1 MMLTMLMMPPAFRK
15 PAAPL
20 AVAIALT
27 IAASLTTAIA
37 CGSPATPSATPP
49 PPTQSPPPVVALPTQ
64 SPTMVV
70 ATPTQSPPPP
80 AATIIATPTNPDQVR
95 VVTVGP
101 YREECVGV
109 APQMCLVVNDEL
121 FYDEI
126 DGFDHQPG
134 YQYRLRIEQ
143 YDRWP
148 GQTEIPQDTGRY
160 GYRLLE
166 ILDQQRV
173 AGR

>member
-1 MMLTMLMMPPAFRK
+1 MPPLPTPLLMPMMPPAFRK

-20 AVAIALT
+20 ALTVVIAIAAILSGVV
-27 IAASLTTAIA
+27 ACTTPAPTPLPA
-37 CGSPATPSATPP
+37 DTPLPTATPEPTAEVVSPAT
-49 PPTQSPPPVVALPTQ
+49 
-64 SPTMVV
+64 
-70 ATPTQSPPPP
+70 
-80 AATIIATPTNPDQVR
+80 TIIATPTNPDQVS

-109 APQMCLVVNDEL
+109 APQMCLLVNDAL

-134 YQYRLRIEQ
+134 YYYRLRIEQ
-143 YDRWP
+143 YDPWH
-148 GQTEIPQDTGRY
+148 GQTEIPQDASRY
-160 GYRLLE
+160 AYRLLE

-173 AGR
+173 TAR